1 MRTTM
6 LIIHFIGLAMGLGT
20 SFAHAFI
27 GFAASKMEPEEANKF
42 KASASI
48 IGKMGS
54 IGLTLLIISGIY
66 LVYPL
71 LPVIMEMPLLLAKI
85 VLVVILT
92 ILVAIIN
99 LITKKA
105 IQTNN
110 FEKLKLVES
119 IGKITMTLALTIVV
133 IAVIIFN

>member
-1 MRTTM
+1 MGSRTNPFNYFWY
-6 LIIHFIGLAMGLGT
+6 LFSLSAIT
-20 SFAHAFI
+20 SYNGNAFI
-27 GFAASKMEPEEANKF
+27 
-42 KASASI
+42 
-48 IGKMGS
+48 
-54 IGLTLLIISGIY
+54 LT
-66 LVYPL
+66 
-71 LPVIMEMPLLLAKI
+71 KI

-92 ILVAIIN
+92 ILVTIIN

-105 IQTNN
+105 IQTKN

>member
-1 MRTTM
+1 
-6 LIIHFIGLAMGLGT
+6 
-20 SFAHAFI
+20 
-27 GFAASKMEPEEANKF
+27 
-42 KASASI
+42 
-48 IGKMGS
+48 
-54 IGLTLLIISGIY
+54 
-66 LVYPL
+66 
-71 LPVIMEMPLLLAKI
+71 MPLLLAKI